1 MSTWASSVVGSFRR
15 QNVGCNI
22 LTCRPAVTKYSSIR
36 ILSIYLV
43 YSASFQ
49 NTHSNC
55 EFTDGNGSVNSK
67 DECIVR
73 DALSLDKLSK
83 QTTRRK
89 KIAFVTV
96 LLFPVIRRCCSAD
109 VKKFVVYFTFATHK
123 LTKTPQNFA
132 NFATLL
138 VKFPTLAHINTF
150 IFFKN
155 TRDFG
160 TSKRVSLHSVVR
172 FFAINATLFTTSIS
186 TSEQTDK
193 SFYKSDE

>member
-1 MSTWASSVVGSFRR
+1 MKCRLGHPASSAFFADKLECSIT
-15 QNVGCNI
+15 GCNI

-73 DALSLDKLSK
+73 DALSLDKRSK

-89 KIAFVTV
+89 KVASVTV
-96 LLFPVIRRCCSAD
+96 PLFPVIRRCCSAD
-109 VKKFVVYFTFATHK
+109 VKIFVVYFTFATQK
-123 LTKTPQNFA
+123 LTKKTPKHFA
-132 NFATLL
+132 NSSSFQHSRTL
-138 VKFPTLAHINTF
+138 TH
-150 IFFKN
+150 
-155 TRDFG
+155 
-160 TSKRVSLHSVVR
+160 
-172 FFAINATLFTTSIS
+172 
-186 TSEQTDK
+186 
-193 SFYKSDE
+193 

>member
-15 QNVGCNI
+15 QCSITGCNI

-55 EFTDGNGSVNSK
+55 ELTDGNGSVKSK

-73 DALSLDKLSK
+73 DALSLDKLTK

-89 KIAFVTV
+89 KVAFITV
-96 LLFPVIRRCCSAD
+96 LLFPVIRQCCSAD
-109 VKKFVVYFTFATHK
+109 VKIFVVYFTFATQK
-123 LTKTPQNFA
+123 LTKKTP
-132 NFATLL
+132 
-138 VKFPTLAHINTF
+138 KHW
-150 IFFKN
+150 
-155 TRDFG
+155 G
-160 TSKRVSLHSVVR
+160 E
-172 FFAINATLFTTSIS
+172 NAVLICESAVA
-186 TSEQTDK
+186 K
-193 SFYKSDE
+193 PR